1 MSDLLEIL
9 NTTYFLSKYMCLQG
23 MYSNGHPPPRKCLFK
38 HLTNESS
45 QNLQGLLIAICTL
58 LIEICLQIEKASK
71 EIVVQQTCGKQ

>member
-9 NTTYFLSKYMCLQG
+9 NTYFLSKYRCLQG

-45 QNLQGLLIAICTL
+45 
-58 LIEICLQIEKASK
+58 
-71 EIVVQQTCGKQ
+71 